1 MEKRDI
7 MCRKKVLITGA
18 AGEIGRVLAE
28 GLRQDYDLRLL
39 YHKTVLPAVG
49 NEEIFVGSINNM
61 EDMIKAT
68 AGIDTV
74 IHMAGNPDDKAGFE
88 EVMGVNIQGTY
99 TTFEAAKRSG
109 VNQIIFASTNHVTGY
124 YEIEGVYTT
133 PDMPVRPDGYYG
145 VSKVFGEALGRY
157 YADAFGISVIC
168 LRIGTCRSEDAV
180 IKRKNDRILSTWL
193 SLRDTVHMVKRSIE
207 AESIKFGIYYGISNN
222 TRASWDIRNAR
233 EELGYDPQDNS
244 ENYV

>member
-1 MEKRDI
+1 MS
-7 MCRKKVLITGA
+7 RKKILITGA

-39 YHKTVLPAVG
+39 YHKTVLPAVE

-61 EDMIKAT
+61 EGMIKAT

-74 IHMAGNPDDKAGFE
+74 VHMAGNPEDKADFK
-88 EVMGVNIQGTY
+88 EVMGVNIKGTY

-109 VNQIIFASTNHVTGY
+109 VNQIVFASTNHVTGY

-168 LRIGTCRSEDAV
+168 LRIGTCRSEHAV
-180 IKRKNDRILSTWL
+180 INRKNDRILSTWL
-193 SLRDTVHMVKRSIE
+193 SLRDTVHLAKRSIE

-222 TRASWDIRNAR
+222 ARAYWDIQNAR
-233 EELGYDPQDNS
+233 EELGYDPQDNA

>member
-1 MEKRDI
+1 MD
-7 MCRKKVLITGA
+7 RKKVLITGA

-39 YHKTVLPAVG
+39 YHQTVLPVVG

-61 EDMIKAT
+61 EEMVKAT

-74 IHMAGNPDDKAGFE
+74 VHMAGNPDDKAGFE

-99 TTFEAAKRSG
+99 TTFEASKRSG
-109 VNQIIFASTNHVTGY
+109 VKQIIFASTNHVTGY
-124 YEIEGVYTT
+124 YEIERVYTT

-145 VSKVFGEALGRY
+145 VSKIFGEALGRY
-157 YADAFGISVIC
+157 YADAFGMSVIC

-180 IKRKNDRILSTWL
+180 INRKNDRILSTWL
-193 SLRDTVHMVKRSIE
+193 SLRDTVHLVKRSIE
-207 AESIKFGIYYGISNN
+207 ADSIKFGIYYGISNN
-222 TRASWDIRNAR
+222 TRAHWDFQNAR
-233 EELGYDPQDNS
+233 EELGYDPKDNA
-244 ENYV
+244 ENHV

>member
-1 MEKRDI
+1 MR
-7 MCRKKVLITGA
+7 RKKVLITGA
-18 AGEIGRVLAE
+18 AGQIGKVLAE

-39 YHKTVLPAVG
+39 YHKTVLPVVG

-61 EDMIKAT
+61 EEMIKAT
-68 AGIDTV
+68 ADIDTV
-74 IHMAGNPDDKAGFE
+74 VHMAGNPWLDTAFE
-88 EVMGVNIQGTY
+88 EVLHSNIVGTY
-99 TTFEAAKRSG
+99 TVFEACRKARVKRI
-109 VNQIIFASTNHVTGY
+109 VFASTNHVTGY

-168 LRIGTCRSEDAV
+168 LLIGTCRSEDAV
-180 IKRKNDRILSTWL
+180 INRKNDRILSTWL
-193 SLRDTVHMVKRSIE
+193 SLRDIVHLVRCSIE

-222 TRASWDIRNAR
+222 TRAYWDIQNAR
-233 EELGYDPQDNS
+233 EELVYDPQDNA

>member
-1 MEKRDI
+1 MS
-7 MCRKKVLITGA
+7 RKKILITGA
-18 AGEIGRVLAE
+18 AGQIGSVLRV
-28 GLRQDYDLRLL
+28 GLKDRYRLRLL
-39 YHKTVLPAVG
+39 SHNTVLPAEPH
-49 NEEIFVGSINNM
+49 EEICTGSITDLSKM
-61 EDMIKAT
+61 TEVSEGVDA
-68 AGIDTV
+68 V
-74 IHMAGNPDDKAGFE
+74 VHMAGNPWLDTAFE
-88 EVMGVNIQGTY
+88 EVLHSNIVGTY
-99 TTFEAAKRSG
+99 TVFEACRKARVKRI
-109 VNQIIFASTNHVTGY
+109 VFASTNHVTGY

-180 IKRKNDRILSTWL
+180 INRKNDRILSTWL
-193 SLRDTVHMVKRSIE
+193 SLRDIVHLVRCSIE

-222 TRASWDIRNAR
+222 TRAYWDIQNAR
-233 EELGYDPQDNS
+233 EELVYDPQDNA

>member
-1 MEKRDI
+1 MD
-7 MCRKKVLITGA
+7 RKKVLITGA

-39 YHKTVLPAVG
+39 YHQTVLPVVG

-61 EDMIKAT
+61 EEMVKAT

-74 IHMAGNPDDKAGFE
+74 VHMAGNPDDKAGFE

-109 VNQIIFASTNHVTGY
+109 VNQIVFASTNHVTGY

-180 IKRKNDRILSTWL
+180 INRKNDRILSTWL
-193 SLRDTVHMVKRSIE
+193 SLRDTVHLVKRSIE
-207 AESIKFGIYYGISNN
+207 ADSIKFGIYYGISNN
-222 TRASWDIRNAR
+222 TRAHWDFQNAR
-233 EELGYDPQDNS
+233 EELGYDPKDNA
-244 ENYV
+244 ENHV